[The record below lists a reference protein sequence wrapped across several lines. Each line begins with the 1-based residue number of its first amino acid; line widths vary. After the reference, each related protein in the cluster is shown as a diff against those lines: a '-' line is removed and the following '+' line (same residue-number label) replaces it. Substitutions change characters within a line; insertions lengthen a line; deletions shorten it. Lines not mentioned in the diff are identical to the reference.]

1 MLPTWTQIPR
11 RRRGYIAAL
20 LALLM
25 GSLAG
30 LSGTGVFAT
39 PSTHSVLTLK
49 EFQQQPF
56 SLALPVVPASMVAA
70 PPKSRSQGTEAH
82 LPTPVLRA
90 LYYQS
95 EAPIF
100 GPPPGLGPH
109 PSRSTILAH
118 LLQDIGPARVYTMPY
133 RQAVLWAF
141 GGAILQ
147 AQHAPPN
154 PPACP
159 VPDRACLPVQPS
171 VPVRWQTFIRAMSQD
186 SHIVRPVHG
195 TLGAPPALPKTV
207 PHANA

>member
-11 RRRGYIAAL
+11 PRRGYIAAL

-25 GSLAG
+25 GRLAG

-95 EAPIF
+95 
-100 GPPPGLGPH
+100 
-109 PSRSTILAH
+109 
-118 LLQDIGPARVYTMPY
+118 
-133 RQAVLWAF
+133 
-141 GGAILQ
+141 
-147 AQHAPPN
+147 
-154 PPACP
+154 
-159 VPDRACLPVQPS
+159 
-171 VPVRWQTFIRAMSQD
+171 
-186 SHIVRPVHG
+186 
-195 TLGAPPALPKTV
+195 
-207 PHANA
+207 